1 MQILPGPG
9 PRNDLGWELYPE
21 GLLRLLR
28 QAFARY
34 HLPIYVT
41 ENGIADARGDA
52 RPAYLRSHAY
62 AMARALAEGI
72 PVKGYFHWT
81 LMDNFE
87 WAEGYAPRF
96 GLYRVEANTRNRIPT
111 PGAGAFAQLA
121 PGAQP

>member
-1 MQILPGPG
+1 M
-9 PRNDLGWELYPE
+9 
-21 GLLRLLR
+21 RLLR

-34 HLPIYVT
+34 RLPIFVT
-41 ENGIADARGDA
+41 ENGLADAQGDA

-62 AMARALAEGI
+62 ALTRALAEGI

-87 WAEGYAPRF
+87 WAEGFAPRF
-96 GLYRVEANTRNRIPT
+96 GLYRVEPSTRARIPT

-121 PGAQP
+121 PVAHP